1 MNLYPF
7 LLTLGGISLISCDSS
22 PQEVAKTSARL
33 PTAAVQPKIM
43 APATSATAVP
53 AAKVLRSETDTFRL
67 RNGSIAQLAP
77 ARESEFVRLNGID
90 TDTTEQK
97 YIQLA
102 EGRAQ
107 RRADQLLLTL
117 TNGRT
122 LTLTNNITDP
132 NEEKHVVYRFRGPL
146 TNSSDFW
153 VLDVTR
159 WESGFV
165 LLINQHTGRRT
176 RLWGRPVLAPDGTH
190 LVTSNSDM
198 EARYSPNGL
207 QVWSLKSGIPLLR
220 WNRVVNTWGPEE
232 VRWLNDKTLII
243 RQYYPDST
251 PQIKYARLLLPQ

>member
-1 MNLYPF
+1 MNLYPI

-22 PQEVAKTSARL
+22 PQKAVKTRVEPHEV
-33 PTAAVQPKIM
+33 AVQPKVV
-43 APATSATAVP
+43 APATSATAAP
-53 AAKVLRSETDTFRL
+53 AARILRSETDTLRF
-67 RNGSIAQLAP
+67 RNGSIAQLIP
-77 ARESEFVRLNGID
+77 AREAEFARLKGID

-107 RRADQLLLTL
+107 RRSDALLLTL

-132 NEEKHVVYRFRGPL
+132 DEEKHVVYRFRGPL
-146 TNSSDFW
+146 ENSDFW

-176 RLWGRPVLAPDGTH
+176 RLWGRPVLAPNGTH

-198 EARYSPNGL
+198 EAHYSPNGL
-207 QVWSLKSGIPLLR
+207 QVWSLEKGIPLLR

-232 VRWLNDKTLII
+232 VRWLNDQTLVI

-251 PQIKYARLLLPQ
+251 PQIKYARLLLPK

>member
-1 MNLYPF
+1 MNLYPII
-7 LLTLGGISLISCDSS
+7 LTLGGILLISCDSS
-22 PQEVAKTSARL
+22 PQEVEKTQARP
-33 PTAAVQPKIM
+33 PTAAVEPKVLP
-43 APATSATAVP
+43 PATSATAAP
-53 AAKVLRSETDTFRL
+53 AAKVLRSETDTLRL
-67 RNGSIAQLAP
+67 RNGSIAQLSP
-77 ARESEFVRLNGID
+77 AREAEFARLSGID

-102 EGRAQ
+102 GGRAQ

-117 TNGRT
+117 KNGRT

-132 NEEKHVVYRFRGPL
+132 DEEKHVIYRFRGPL
-146 TNSSDFW
+146 DKSDFW

-176 RLWGRPVLAPDGTH
+176 QLWGRPVLAPDGTH
-190 LVTSNSDM
+190 LVAFNSDM
-198 EARYSPNGL
+198 EAGYSPNGL
-207 QVWSLKSGIPLLR
+207 EVWSLESGIPMLR